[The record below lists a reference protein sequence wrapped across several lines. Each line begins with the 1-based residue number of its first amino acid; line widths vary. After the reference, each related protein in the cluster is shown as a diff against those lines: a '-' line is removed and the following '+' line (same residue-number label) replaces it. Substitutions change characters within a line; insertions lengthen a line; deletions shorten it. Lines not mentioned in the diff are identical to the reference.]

1 MAGRKV
7 VRNAKWRE
15 EKLAKWREVQ
25 TTRRTG
31 PRIHPSIARPPADN
45 MAQHQPSTPWT
56 MHGPAWTMDIN
67 LTRNRPANNNN
78 YEDYLPNNNHKVLNL
93 YYSQHHH
100 HYYCY
105 LRLAN

>member
-1 MAGRKV
+1 MLVLLSLLSLDVNVAH
-7 VRNAKWRE
+7 RNGG
-15 EKLAKWREVQ
+15 EKS
-25 TTRRTG
+25 G
-31 PRIHPSIARPPADN
+31 G
-45 MAQHQPSTPWT
+45 T
-56 MHGPAWTMDIN
+56 MDLGLCMDLAWTMDIN